1 MRVIAHAYDWLLS
14 FGSQTSVSLR
24 DYAFAH
30 EFQSRA
36 RVRHVPE
43 EQSMK
48 TKQVQGGFTLIELVV
63 VITILGILAAF
74 AIPRFISLE
83 TQARTAAVEAVAGSV
98 RSGAA
103 LAHAMYLASGQASPV
118 QMDGASVV
126 VNTSG
131 YPSLASIED
140 TLSDTSGF
148 TYDAATGVFTKVNSS
163 NAPIAN
169 CTVTYDLLPDD
180 DGVPQVTTDLS
191 GC

>member
-1 MRVIAHAYDWLLS
+1 
-14 FGSQTSVSLR
+14 
-24 DYAFAH
+24 
-30 EFQSRA
+30 
-36 RVRHVPE
+36 
-43 EQSMK
+43 MK

-103 LAHAMYLASGQASPV
+103 LAHAMYLANGQASPV

-148 TYDAATGVFTKVNSS
+148 TYNAATGVFTKVNSS